1 MNNFAATIPVAQMT
15 SANQLLESQG
25 FGPEN
30 FSVPAFSSAQP
41 SHAMFHAWS
50 DPLFEAAVLAIPN
63 VVVEYGNMAD
73 NPRDV
78 VTTLATSVGA
88 AWSDSALPFVGVVT
102 PGLHYRTVDNL
113 PEYWWVIQQYD
124 TAIWPDPSAPGLQ
137 ALVVPARIP
146 GEITTWIQ
154 PINQFTA
161 YFLVN
166 QFTGEP
172 DEVTH
177 NGQTWFASQG
187 DGAGLNIWEPGVFG
201 WTVRT

>member
-1 MNNFAATIPVAQMT
+1 MNSFSAIIPVAQLQA
-15 SANQLLESQG
+15 ANQFLEDEG
-25 FGPEN
+25 FGPKN
-30 FSVPAFSSAQP
+30 FAAPAFSSAQP
-41 SHAMFHAWS
+41 SHAMFHAWN
-50 DPLFEAAVLAIPN
+50 DPVFRAAVETIPN
-63 VVVEYGNMAD
+63 VVIQDGLSSPRETVTAMAD
-73 NPRDV
+73 
-78 VTTLATSVGA
+78 TVGVDWA
-88 AWSDSALPFVGVVT
+88 QSALPFEGVVT
-102 PGLHYRTVDNL
+102 PGLHYRLVDNL

-146 GEITTWIQ
+146 GEVTTWIQ

-166 QFTGEP
+166 AFTGQP

-177 NGQTWFASQG
+177 NGQTWYVSQG
-187 DGAGLNIWEPGVFG
+187 DGAGLALFEPGVFG

>member
-1 MNNFAATIPVAQMT
+1 MSNFSAIVPVAQMAA
-15 SANQLLESQG
+15 ANAELEAQG

-30 FSVPAFSSAQP
+30 FSVPAFSGAQP

-50 DPLFEAAVLAIPN
+50 DPVFEAAVVALPG
-63 VVVEYGNMAD
+63 VTVSYGNPAD

-78 VTTLATSVGA
+78 VTGLATSVGA
-88 AWSDSALPFVGVVT
+88 SWSDSALPFEGVVT
-102 PGLHYRTVDNL
+102 PGLHYRMVGNQQ
-113 PEYWWVIQQYD
+113 EFWWVIQQYD

-146 GEITTWIQ
+146 GEVTIWVQ

-166 QFTGEP
+166 QFTGKP

-177 NGQTWFASQG
+177 NGQTWYVSQG
-187 DGAGLNIWEPGVFG
+187 DGAGLALFEPGVFG